1 MPLIK
6 LIVDSGSTKAE
17 WCVLSENQPVSYYT
31 TGLSPYF
38 LNESQIVE
46 VIVSSLLPQIGSI
59 VVDEIYFYGTGCKNP
74 VNNAFVKKA
83 LLRVF
88 PNAFVEV
95 NHDLFG
101 AARGLCG
108 NASGIACILGTGS
121 NSCSFDGKTI
131 LKNSPGIGYILGDEG
146 SGAYLGKKV
155 LQHYLYKTFDGDLLY
170 RFDEKYNL
178 TAEEILDK
186 IYKQPLANRY
196 MATFAMFLQENR
208 GHYMIENIIEDG
220 INDFFFNHLLMYEEK
235 NEFPIHFLGSVA
247 FGFQEVIRSIGVDYG
262 FNIGKVVKN
271 PMSGLIEYHQ

>member
-1 MPLIK
+1 MPLTK

-17 WCVLSENQPVSYYT
+17 WCFLNENQHISYFT
-31 TGLSPYF
+31 SGISPYF

-74 VNNAFVKKA
+74 INKLFVKSA
-83 LLRVF
+83 LLSVF
-88 PNAFVEV
+88 SNAYVEV
-95 NHDLFG
+95 DHDLMG

-108 NASGIACILGTGS
+108 NTSGIACILGTGS
-121 NSCSFDGKTI
+121 NSCFYDGEKI
-131 LKNSPGIGYILGDEG
+131 LKNSPGLGYILGDEG

-155 LQHYLYKTFDGDLLY
+155 LQHYLYKTFDNEMLQ

-178 TAEEILDK
+178 TTEEILDK

-196 MATFAMFLQENR
+196 MATFALFLQENR

-220 INDFFFNHLLMYEEK
+220 INDFFFNHLLKYGES
-235 NEFPIHFLGSVA
+235 NENPIHFLGSVA
-247 FGFQEVIRSIGVDYG
+247 FGFQEVIRILGDDYG
-262 FNIGKVVKN
+262 FKVGKISKN
-271 PMSGLIEYHQ
+271 PMSGLIEFHK